1 MFKWV
6 CLLSAIGISVI
17 GLWMLADLK
26 RDAQAAIQKVD
37 ALVGQEAKPAL
48 DTVNEHLPQFL
59 AEMQKVSATLGE
71 LSEDVRLIK
80 SVVGINTDGASRG
93 VRSLMEYANDLQRF
107 LDAEA
112 RDRNAVILVESVIG
126 SGLTKKDT
134 LEEFLVGL
142 SKEMTIILAAAKSKQ
157 EVLYRSTTSGI
168 RRKPFYIQFPDSEPE
183 PLEAWIRAR
192 HAASADL
199 PAFADQRAD
208 QPGQPSTTNG
218 E

>member
-1 MFKWV
+1 MIGDRAMFKWI
-6 CLLSAIGISVI
+6 CFLSAMGVSAV

-26 RDAQAAIQKVD
+26 RDAQAAIQKAD
-37 ALVGQEAKPAL
+37 ALMEREAKPAL
-48 DTVNEHLPQFL
+48 TNVNEHLPQFL

-80 SVVGINTDGASRG
+80 SVVGINTDAASRG

-107 LDAEA
+107 LDTEA
-112 RDRNAVILVESVIG
+112 GDRNAVILVESVVG
-126 SGLTKKDT
+126 SGLSEKDT

-142 SKEMTIILAAAKSKQ
+142 SKEMTVILAAAKSKQ
-157 EVLYRSTTSGI
+157 EVLYRSTYSGI
-168 RRKPFYIQFPDSEPE
+168 RRKPFYIQFPGSEPE

-192 HAASADL
+192 HAESAAL
-199 PAFADQRAD
+199 PAF
-208 QPGQPSTTNG
+208 

>member
-1 MFKWV
+1 MVMFKWV
-6 CLLSAIGISVI
+6 CLLAALAVSAV
-17 GLWMLADLK
+17 GLWMLANLK
-26 RDAQAAIQKVD
+26 RDAQAAIQKAD
-37 ALVGQEAKPAL
+37 ALMEREAKPAL
-48 DTVNEHLPQFL
+48 ANVNEHLPQFL

-80 SVVGINTDGASRG
+80 SVVGIDPDAASRG
-93 VRSLMEYANDLQRF
+93 VRSLMEYANDLQQF

-112 RDRNAVILVESVIG
+112 GNRNAVILVENVVG
-126 SGLTKKDT
+126 SGLSEKDT

-142 SKEMTIILAAAKSKQ
+142 SKEMTVILAAAKSKQ
-157 EVLYRSTTSGI
+157 EVLYRSTYSGI

-192 HAASADL
+192 HAASGAL
-199 PAFADQRAD
+199 PAF
-208 QPGQPSTTNG
+208 

>member
-6 CLLSAIGISVI
+6 CLLAALAVSAV

-26 RDAQAAIQKVD
+26 RDAQAAIQKAD
-37 ALVGQEAKPAL
+37 ALMEREAKPAL
-48 DTVNEHLPQFL
+48 TNVNEHLPQFL
-59 AEMQKVSATLGE
+59 AEMQKVSATLAE
-71 LSEDVRLIK
+71 VSEDVRLIK
-80 SVVGINTDGASRG
+80 SVVGINTDAASRG
-93 VRSLMEYANDLQRF
+93 VRSLLEYANDLQQF

-112 RDRNAVILVESVIG
+112 GERNAVILVENVVG
-126 SGLTKKDT
+126 SGLAEKDT

-157 EVLYRSTTSGI
+157 EVLYRTTHSGI
-168 RRKPFYIQFPDSEPE
+168 RRKPFYIRFPDSEPE

-192 HAASADL
+192 HAASAAL
-199 PAFADQRAD
+199 PAF
-208 QPGQPSTTNG
+208 

>member
-1 MFKWV
+1 MVMFKWV
-6 CLLSAIGISVI
+6 CLLAAIAVSAV
-17 GLWMLADLK
+17 GLWMVADLK
-26 RDAQAAIQKVD
+26 RDAQAAIQKAD
-37 ALVGQEAKPAL
+37 ALMEREAKPAL
-48 DTVNEHLPQFL
+48 TNVNEHLPQFL

-80 SVVGINTDGASRG
+80 SVVGINTDAASRG
-93 VRSLMEYANDLQRF
+93 VRSLMEYANDLQQF

-112 RDRNAVILVESVIG
+112 GDRSAVILVENVVG
-126 SGLTKKDT
+126 SGLAEKDT

-142 SKEMTIILAAAKSKQ
+142 SKEMTVILAAAKSKQ
-157 EVLYRSTTSGI
+157 EVLYRSTYSGI
-168 RRKPFYIQFPDSEPE
+168 RRKPFYIQFPNSEPE

-199 PAFADQRAD
+199 PPF
-208 QPGQPSTTNG
+208 

>member
-6 CLLSAIGISVI
+6 CLLAAIGVSAV

-26 RDAQAAIQKVD
+26 RDAQAAIQKAD
-37 ALVGQEAKPAL
+37 TLMEREAKPAL
-48 DTVNEHLPQFL
+48 TNVNEKLPQFL

-80 SVVGINTDGASRG
+80 SVVGINTAAASRS
-93 VRSLMEYANDLQRF
+93 VRSLVEYANDLQRF

-112 RDRNAVILVESVIG
+112 GDRNAVILVENVVG
-126 SGLTKKDT
+126 SGLTEKDT

-142 SKEMTIILAAAKSKQ
+142 SKEMTVILAAAKSKQ
-157 EVLYRSTTSGI
+157 EVLYRSTYSGI
-168 RRKPFYIQFPDSEPE
+168 RRKPFYIRFPGSEPE
-183 PLEAWIRAR
+183 PLEAWIRTR
-192 HAASADL
+192 HTESATL
-199 PAFADQRAD
+199 PAF
-208 QPGQPSTTNG
+208 

>member
-1 MFKWV
+1 MFKWI
-6 CLLSAIGISVI
+6 CLLSAIGVSAI

-26 RDAQAAIQKVD
+26 RDAQAALQKAD
-37 ALVGQEAKPAL
+37 ALVEQEAKPAL
-48 DTVNEHLPQFL
+48 ANVNEHLPQFL
-59 AEMQKVSATLGE
+59 AEIEKVSATLGE

-80 SVVGINTDGASRG
+80 SVVGINTDAASRG
-93 VRSLMEYANDLQRF
+93 VRSLMEYANSLQRF

-112 RDRNAVILVESVIG
+112 GDRSAVILVESVVG
-126 SGLTKKDT
+126 SELTKRDT

-168 RRKPFYIQFPDSEPE
+168 RRKPFYIQFPNSEPE

-192 HAASADL
+192 HTESAALA
-199 PAFADQRAD
+199 AFADER
-208 QPGQPSTTNG
+208 QPSAASR